1 MTTVKPSTV
10 KPPIPDLDD
19 AFFWEGT
26 RNEKLLI
33 QRCGDCGALRHPPAP
48 MCARCGSLEL
58 DTVESTGRGTV
69 HSWIVSHHPTEPDAE
84 PRVVILVDLEEGTRL
99 VSNLID
105 AALDEVHNGMAV
117 DLVFVHHGEVTLP
130 QFLPAGRK
138 AAAR

>member
-1 MTTVKPSTV
+1 MADAYTG
-10 KPPIPDLDD
+10 PIPKPTPETKPFWD
-19 AFFWEGT
+19 AAKQH
-26 RNEKLLI
+26 KLLI
-33 QRCGDCGALRHPPAP
+33 QRCGECGTLRHPPAP

-105 AALDEVHNGMAV
+105 AALDDVHNGMAV
-117 DLVFVHHGEVTLP
+117 DLCFVDHGEVVLP

-138 AAAR
+138 AATR